1 MTAKDREIHL
11 KNWYSYVGPL
21 GVDHTL
27 QDTNFQKGQRLLT
40 GFGGL
45 NRTGYYGKG
54 KNVQGETVSGALT
67 AVGTTIAVAR
77 YLEAY
82 CMDEKLDHKVGIYC
96 NLIGPLDQS

>member
-77 YLEAY
+77 YL
-82 CMDEKLDHKVGIYC
+82 
-96 NLIGPLDQS
+96 NLTKRMGSDIFYQEYRKC